1 MAEIRDEKYWME
13 MEKSALGIP
22 VELPAGDLSMDGKLH
37 TEWERISC
45 SKLLLSAPLVDQYI
59 SQMGG
64 QLLNKLGRGRHTGLQ
79 ESAPIFIPYAI
90 FKQINKLALNYK
102 AKSTVEWKKNKV
114 TEMILTI
121 DALANLKNIFH
132 FVRRGKNYLVKYRTI
147 KTADGKKVNGGHARI
162 LATPTTPSSSTTKRS
177 HLPVDSASLYNGT
190 TITTSPRMQ
199 LSNPWWT
206 APSPGLIRLTNQFA
220 CFIRRA
226 RQSCLNSSRRKRWV
240 WSQCLR
246 EIENSNLMR
255 EVQKPCKKN
264 KMKVKV
270 VGKMRNTVKGELQRS
285 NPFKFTKCGNADCV
299 LCSLNM
305 NIDCR
310 TRGCRKCQRKYQ
322 GQTSR
327 SIWTRSDI
335 HEVFN
340 GELASDRWSTLYCTV
355 WAKSQIDVIEIN
367 TYSKV
372 CINHISAENYLIKLR
387 FFAKDA
393 QICSAYA

>member
-37 TEWERISC
+37 TEWERRSC

-147 KTADGKKVNGGHARI
+147 KTADGKKVSGGHARI

-199 LSNPWWT
+199 LSNPW
-206 APSPGLIRLTNQFA
+206 
-220 CFIRRA
+220 
-226 RQSCLNSSRRKRWV
+226 
-240 WSQCLR
+240 
-246 EIENSNLMR
+246 
-255 EVQKPCKKN
+255 
-264 KMKVKV
+264 
-270 VGKMRNTVKGELQRS
+270 
-285 NPFKFTKCGNADCV
+285 
-299 LCSLNM
+299 
-305 NIDCR
+305 
-310 TRGCRKCQRKYQ
+310 
-322 GQTSR
+322 
-327 SIWTRSDI
+327 
-335 HEVFN
+335 
-340 GELASDRWSTLYCTV
+340 
-355 WAKSQIDVIEIN
+355 
-367 TYSKV
+367 
-372 CINHISAENYLIKLR
+372 
-387 FFAKDA
+387 
-393 QICSAYA
+393 

>member
-1 MAEIRDEKYWME
+1 MCVLRSDWLLPRYLQIITTTNHSTIHSCFKISFSKVIVLVEIMAEIRDEKYWME

-22 VELPAGDLSMDGKLH
+22 VELPVGDLSMDGRLH
-37 TEWERISC
+37 KEWERRSC
-45 SKLLLSAPLVDQYI
+45 SKLLLSGPLVDQYI
-59 SQMGG
+59 GQMGG

-199 LSNPWWT
+199 LSNPW
-206 APSPGLIRLTNQFA
+206 
-220 CFIRRA
+220 
-226 RQSCLNSSRRKRWV
+226 
-240 WSQCLR
+240 
-246 EIENSNLMR
+246 
-255 EVQKPCKKN
+255 
-264 KMKVKV
+264 
-270 VGKMRNTVKGELQRS
+270 
-285 NPFKFTKCGNADCV
+285 
-299 LCSLNM
+299 
-305 NIDCR
+305 
-310 TRGCRKCQRKYQ
+310 
-322 GQTSR
+322 
-327 SIWTRSDI
+327 
-335 HEVFN
+335 
-340 GELASDRWSTLYCTV
+340 
-355 WAKSQIDVIEIN
+355 
-367 TYSKV
+367 
-372 CINHISAENYLIKLR
+372 
-387 FFAKDA
+387 
-393 QICSAYA
+393 